1 MLIDLKLYFDEN
13 ICCSPTNSND
23 ENTSCFTAGFE
34 ETIIFNY
41 DTFQRILSDLHSNP
55 CKVMELGNKDIK
67 NIMELTNNQIKL
79 KKSIAIIYYY
89 DQIRLI
95 GFNKLSNKFEFF
107 NLPLRFDNIFRKL
120 SCFYGS
126 EDPQT
131 SSKSYLNESKIDTL
145 LNSQFEEADFYFSEN
160 GFTFDANDH
169 IMYYIYPA
177 N

>member
-1 MLIDLKLYFDEN
+1 MLFDLKLYFDDN
-13 ICCSPTNSND
+13 ICCAPTKTNP
-23 ENTSCFTAGFE
+23 
-34 ETIIFNY
+34 ETTIFNY

-67 NIMELTNNQIKL
+67 NVMELTTNQIKL
-79 KKSIAIIYYY
+79 KKNIAIIYYY

-95 GFNKLSNKFEFF
+95 VFNKLSNKFEFF

-120 SCFYGS
+120 SCF
-126 EDPQT
+126 
-131 SSKSYLNESKIDTL
+131 YLNESKIDTL

-169 IMYYIYPA
+169 IMYYITP

>member
-1 MLIDLKLYFDEN
+1 MLFDLKLYFDDN
-13 ICCSPTNSND
+13 ICCAPDQPNLD
-23 ENTSCFTAGFE
+23 DFQ
-34 ETIIFNY
+34 FNY

-67 NIMELTNNQIKL
+67 NVMELTTNQIKL
-79 KKSIAIIYYY
+79 KKNIAIIYYY

-145 LNSQFEEADFYFSEN
+145 LNSQFEEVDFYFSEN

-169 IMYYIYPA
+169 IMYYITP

>member
-1 MLIDLKLYFDEN
+1 MLLDLKLYFDKN
-13 ICCSPTNSND
+13 QCCAPTQINSD
-23 ENTSCFTAGFE
+23 DFQ
-34 ETIIFNY
+34 FNY

-67 NIMELTNNQIKL
+67 NIMELTTNQIKL
-79 KKSIAIIYYY
+79 KKNIAIIYYY

-120 SCFYGS
+120 SCFY
-126 EDPQT
+126 
-131 SSKSYLNESKIDTL
+131 LNESKIDTL

-160 GFTFDANDH
+160 GFTFDANEH

>member
-13 ICCSPTNSND
+13 PCCLNSNQT
-23 ENTSCFTAGFE
+23 NTEQTL
-34 ETIIFNY
+34 FNY

-67 NIMELTNNQIKL
+67 NIMELTTNQIKL
-79 KKSIAIIYYY
+79 KKNIAIIYYY

-120 SCFYGS
+120 SCFY
-126 EDPQT
+126 
-131 SSKSYLNESKIDTL
+131 LNESKIDTL

-169 IMYYIYPA
+169 IMYYIIPA

>member
-1 MLIDLKLYFDEN
+1 MLIDLKLYFDDN
-13 ICCSPTNSND
+13 ICCAPTNSND
-23 ENTSCFTAGFE
+23 EENT
-34 ETIIFNY
+34 IFNY
-41 DTFQRILSDLHSNP
+41 DTFQRILTDLHSNP

-67 NIMELTNNQIKL
+67 NIMELTTNQIKL
-79 KKSIAIIYYY
+79 KKNIAIIYYY

-120 SCFYGS
+120 SCFY
-126 EDPQT
+126 
-131 SSKSYLNESKIDTL
+131 LNESKIDTL

-160 GFTFDANDH
+160 GYTFDANDH
-169 IMYYIYPA
+169 IMYYITP

>member
-13 ICCSPTNSND
+13 ICCAPTNSND
-23 ENTSCFTAGFE
+23 EN
-34 ETIIFNY
+34 TIIFNY

-67 NIMELTNNQIKL
+67 NIMELTTNQIKL
-79 KKSIAIIYYY
+79 KKNIAIIYYY

-120 SCFYGS
+120 SCFY
-126 EDPQT
+126 
-131 SSKSYLNESKIDTL
+131 LNESKIDTL

-169 IMYYIYPA
+169 IMYYIIP

>member
-13 ICCSPTNSND
+13 ICCAPTNSNN
-23 ENTSCFTAGFE
+23 EKTM
-34 ETIIFNY
+34 IFNY

-55 CKVMELGNKDIK
+55 CKVMELGNKNIE

-107 NLPLRFDNIFRKL
+107 NLPLRFDNIIRKL
-120 SCFYGS
+120 SCF
-126 EDPQT
+126 
-131 SSKSYLNESKIDTL
+131 YLNESKIDTL

-169 IMYYIYPA
+169 IMYYIFPE
-177 N
+177 NSL

>member
-1 MLIDLKLYFDEN
+1 MLIDLKLYFGEN
-13 ICCSPTNSND
+13 PCCLNTNQSKTDN
-23 ENTSCFTAGFE
+23 
-34 ETIIFNY
+34 IIFNY

-67 NIMELTNNQIKL
+67 NIMELTTNQIKL
-79 KKSIAIIYYY
+79 KKNIAIIYYY

-120 SCFYGS
+120 SCFY
-126 EDPQT
+126 
-131 SSKSYLNESKIDTL
+131 LNESKIDTL

-169 IMYYIYPA
+169 IMYYIIP